1 MRLMKC
7 TPAPPVP
14 LPSLAATGRTAL
26 VWLAIWL
33 VPLVALFTVLG
44 PDHVFV
50 QEGVFFSKAAVV
62 TFGGAYAVLSYVAQQ
77 AVEAYGW
84 LGPGEMLDGLG
95 MAETTPGPLIQV
107 VQFVGFVGAYRNA
120 GGLDPMT
127 AGIIGSVVTTW
138 VTFAPC
144 FLFIFVGAPFVE
156 YLRGNRSL
164 NAALRGITAAVVG
177 VILNLAVWFSLHTL
191 FGELRS
197 LEFGPARLL
206 IPVPST
212 LDWRAV
218 VIAAGAMVA
227 MFRYKVGM
235 IPTLGAAAV
244 LGILMHMVF
253 LTYKM
258 KRRRWLAVQY
268 SSHYNIVRQ
277 RHSLSQA
284 ASSLVH
290 LRLLWPQDVP
300 KFQE

>member
-1 MRLMKC
+1 M
-7 TPAPPVP
+7 A
-14 LPSLAATGRTAL
+14 
-26 VWLAIWL
+26 
-33 VPLVALFTVLG
+33 ALFALLG

-120 GGLDPMT
+120 GGLDPLT

-177 VILNLAVWFSLHTL
+177 VVLNLAVWFSLHTL
-191 FGELRS
+191 FGGLRS
-197 LEFGPARLL
+197 LEFGAARLL
-206 IPVPST
+206 IPVFST

-218 VIAAGAMVA
+218 IIAAGAMVA

-235 IPTLGAAAV
+235 IPTLGGAAV
-244 LGILMHMVF
+244 LGILMHTAF
-253 LTYKM
+253 
-258 KRRRWLAVQY
+258 
-268 SSHYNIVRQ
+268 
-277 RHSLSQA
+277 
-284 ASSLVH
+284 
-290 LRLLWPQDVP
+290 
-300 KFQE
+300 